1 MAIPISKKIEVAK
14 DLITRKSSEYAIF
27 VSSGQPEI
35 LNHTGS
41 LITSVLADSFVI
53 APQIPSLYLEAELII
68 GGIAIS
74 GESVQ
79 RRKFEIEPLNFRW
92 TLSFDK
98 SGVHEVQLIVRAVSV
113 REGNERVFELYK
125 TPIHKIRVRTLDG
138 LTQRQV
144 LWGSVATGVISATWI
159 VIQAAIKLRDLH
171 SSIPSH

>member
-98 SGVHEVQLIVRAVSV
+98 TGVHEVQLIVRAVSV
-113 REGNERVFELYK
+113 REG
-125 TPIHKIRVRTLDG
+125 
-138 LTQRQV
+138 
-144 LWGSVATGVISATWI
+144 
-159 VIQAAIKLRDLH
+159 
-171 SSIPSH
+171 